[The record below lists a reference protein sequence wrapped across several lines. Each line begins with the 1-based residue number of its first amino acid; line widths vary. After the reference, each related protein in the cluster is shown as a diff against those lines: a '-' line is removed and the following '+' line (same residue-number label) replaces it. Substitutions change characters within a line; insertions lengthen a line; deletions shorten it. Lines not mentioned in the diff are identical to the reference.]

1 VLTDAHNRPH
11 IEGETKERP
20 MRGAHFVFVSLPL
33 GLGGLASSH
42 WLGYLYYI
50 LWQFRAYSVGRR
62 LHGKRPFDLVHHV
75 TYVNSWAPSFMGW
88 LGIPFVWS
96 AGGIEVT
103 PWRFYRALSW
113 RSRVAETRRSLTV
126 KALRAATQYCTA
138 SCASVILS
146 SSEAGLWGAG
156 LPVKR
161 FPLGGLSGTEA
172 EVLRSLGA
180 SGRTAGPFR
189 IASIGR
195 LEGFKGFGLGLM
207 AFAALLKEV
216 PESEYLIVGVGPER
230 KFLEKQ
236 AARLGCGEKV
246 KFLDWMPR
254 ASLLNLLSEFDVL
267 VHPSLHE
274 QFGYVLL
281 EAMAAGRPV
290 VCLAT
295 GGCGELVSG
304 GGGIAVAV
312 STPERVATDLC
323 AVLRGLAQ
331 DRTRRLRAGQRAR
344 EWATEYWNWSRVGE
358 RLEAVYEGV
367 LRRPDERV
375 TEAR

>member
-1 VLTDAHNRPH
+1 
-11 IEGETKERP
+11 

-33 GLGGLASSH
+33 GLGCLASSH
-42 WLGYLYYI
+42 WLGYLYYFV
-50 LWQFRAYSVGRR
+50 WQFCAYSVGRR

-96 AGGIEVT
+96 AGGREVT

-113 RSRVAETRRSLTV
+113 RSRVVETRRSLAV
-126 KALRAATQYCTA
+126 KMLRAATQFCTA
-138 SCASVILS
+138 SRASVILS

-161 FPLGGLSGTEA
+161 FPLGGLSETEA
-172 EVLRSLGA
+172 AVLRSLP
-180 SGRTAGPFR
+180 GRTAGPFR
-189 IASIGR
+189 MASIGR
-195 LEGFKGFGLGLM
+195 LEGFKGFGLGLA

-230 KFLEKQ
+230 KFLEQQ

-254 ASLLNLLSEFDVL
+254 ASLLSFLSEFDVL

-290 VCLAT
+290 VCLET

-312 STPERVATDLC
+312 STPECVATDLC
-323 AVLRGLAQ
+323 GVLRGLAQ
-331 DRTRRLRAGQRAR
+331 DGTRRRQAGQRAR
-344 EWATEYWNWSRVGE
+344 EWATEYWSWSRVGE
-358 RLEAVYEGV
+358 RLATVYQGV
-367 LRRPDERV
+367 SRRPGDGV
-375 TEAR
+375 TEADRAVSSAGG